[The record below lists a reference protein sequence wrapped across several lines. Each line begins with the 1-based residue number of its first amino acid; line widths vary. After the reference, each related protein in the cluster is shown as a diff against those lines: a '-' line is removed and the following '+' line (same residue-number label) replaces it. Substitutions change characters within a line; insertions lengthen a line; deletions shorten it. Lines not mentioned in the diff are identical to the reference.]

1 VFLNHIFIYSSELKI
16 YNTLAVG
23 RANGNYSA
31 ISILSPSIS
40 FLMVLNGAF
49 RLFLYLIVYYS
60 YSFDSLAFELLKG
73 TSEIRKKELKLQQTK
88 DSKLEAPL
96 QSEVKNS
103 MHIALSFDGELRV
116 LDSNNEGGLDNMAL
130 LVKENNQQKAEISSL
145 KSEIERLKGL
155 SGSSTTS

>member
-1 VFLNHIFIYSSELKI
+1 
-16 YNTLAVG
+16 
-23 RANGNYSA
+23 
-31 ISILSPSIS
+31 
-40 FLMVLNGAF
+40 
-49 RLFLYLIVYYS
+49 
-60 YSFDSLAFELLKG
+60 LLKG